1 MNNQKGFS
9 SIVITLVILA
19 LAGIGGA
26 SYYFINQ
33 QSPEQTTCG
42 TETRVCSDGSLVGRI
57 GPNCE
62 FASCPEVVD
71 ETADWKT
78 YTNEKYN
85 YQIKY
90 PGDTY
95 TTENIVSDPQK
106 EITDNNV
113 TLYDIKSVQE
123 TKECNCGEYLAIF
136 INAYPN
142 PQALSLEDYV
152 KENIKRWA
160 PDYPN
165 HFINKQTS
173 LNGIPARKVGT
184 EREQYYV
191 FKKDNVIFSIGGF
204 LDMDVIGTFKFTD
217 TTQNQSNNALFV
229 YLTDQKYQG
238 NLGGRSG
245 ADAKCSI
252 PAGLS
257 CKPGSN
263 HALITVDTDDS
274 IINMAQ
280 NYNLDSNIPVYWY
293 NRDNQTVISLAN
305 NWLEMIDDDILH
317 DQEEGTGKGEWSGD
331 FPWTGGK
338 GDNSNGDYN
347 TCNKWTTNEGDRTTG
362 AGPYGVIGG
371 TDKTS
376 WLASDGW
383 AGISF
388 SETCDNERYL
398 RCICEGEI
406 GNK

>member
-9 SIVITLVILA
+9 SIVITLIVLV
-19 LAGIGGA
+19 LAGIGGT
-26 SYYFINQ
+26 SYYLINK

-62 FASCPEVVD
+62 FEACPVS
-71 ETADWKT
+71 TAQD
-78 YTNEKYN
+78 
-85 YQIKY
+85 Q
-90 PGDTY
+90 
-95 TTENIVSDPQK
+95 
-106 EITDNNV
+106 NN
-113 TLYDIKSVQE
+113 D
-123 TKECNCGEYLAIF
+123 
-136 INAYPN
+136 
-142 PQALSLEDYV
+142 
-152 KENIKRWA
+152 
-160 PDYPN
+160 
-165 HFINKQTS
+165 
-173 LNGIPARKVGT
+173 
-184 EREQYYV
+184 
-191 FKKDNVIFSIGGF
+191 
-204 LDMDVIGTFKFTD
+204 
-217 TTQNQSNNALFV
+217 ALFV

-252 PAGLS
+252 PTGLS

-263 HALITVDTDDS
+263 HALITIDADDS

-293 NRDNQTVISLAN
+293 NRDNQTVISLAH

-388 SETCDNERYL
+388 SETCNNERYL